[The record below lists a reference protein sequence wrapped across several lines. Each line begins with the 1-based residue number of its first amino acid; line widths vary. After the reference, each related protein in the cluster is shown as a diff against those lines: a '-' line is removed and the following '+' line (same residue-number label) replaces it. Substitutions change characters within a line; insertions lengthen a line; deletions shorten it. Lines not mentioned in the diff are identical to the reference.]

1 MKQDTTTGLALVN
14 VIRSES
20 VSDLGKEALEIGID
34 AALDSGLLKDI
45 PLVNMITG
53 VFNVGNAIRNQLLTK
68 KIIVFISKLSDLS
81 KEERET
87 MIEELDQEG
96 RFAGRVG
103 SALIEIL
110 DRMESERKPDIAAK
124 CFAAFAR
131 GQIDY
136 TQLRRLLVSIERLP
150 SFDIGVLRKY
160 AESTL
165 EQQGATD
172 QGLLISL
179 VNAGLAQN
187 NGGWGG
193 GTIVPTNLCNL
204 FLEMD
209 LDH

>member
-1 MKQDTTTGLALVN
+1 
-14 VIRSES
+14 
-20 VSDLGKEALEIGID
+20 
-34 AALDSGLLKDI
+34 
-45 PLVNMITG
+45 
-53 VFNVGNAIRNQLLTK
+53 
-68 KIIVFISKLSDLS
+68 
-81 KEERET
+81 
-87 MIEELDQEG
+87 
-96 RFAGRVG
+96 
-103 SALIEIL
+103 
-110 DRMESERKPDIAAK
+110 MESERKPDIAAK